1 MAEINYSKENCW
13 KIKDAFPIDCT
24 KEKNRHG
31 DWRIL
36 IPKMAMSYDVFIEIE
51 TSITHMESYGISY
64 DYIEGVATMN
74 VTDKGLK
81 ELKEMTDVI
90 RIV

>member
-1 MAEINYSKENCW
+1 MAEIDYSKEKCW
-13 KIKDAFPIDCT
+13 KIKDKFPIECT
-24 KEKNRHG
+24 KEKNRY
-31 DWRIL
+31 DEWRIL
-36 IPKMAMSYDVFIEIE
+36 IPKMTMSWDAFIEIE

-81 ELKEMTDVI
+81 ELEEMADVI